1 MPKDRDET
9 PEQKAERKA
18 AKKSKRA
25 AEGKPEAEDKKGKAA
40 KKAEKRKAE
49 AQSLDFFAP
58 LSGEPSMWRFRA
70 HILCR
75 IAVNV
80 AIVKDIESK

>member
-25 AEGKPEAEDKKGKAA
+25 AEGKPEPEDKKEKAA
-40 KKAEKRKAE
+40 KKSEKRKAE

-58 LSGEPSMWRFRA
+58 LSGESTMQRLLALISCP
-70 HILCR
+70 L
-75 IAVNV
+75 AVNV
-80 AIVKDIESK
+80 STINIESKQ